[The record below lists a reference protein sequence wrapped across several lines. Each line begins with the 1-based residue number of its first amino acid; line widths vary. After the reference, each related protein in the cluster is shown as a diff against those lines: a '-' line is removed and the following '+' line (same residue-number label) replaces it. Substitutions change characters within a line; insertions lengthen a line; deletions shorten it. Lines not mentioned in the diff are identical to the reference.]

1 MYLIKEELVNI
12 HDAIL
17 SESGGDHGIYEGL
30 IDLCVE
36 SPQREVYGYEPHKT
50 LLEKAAALMYNV
62 NTLHPFVDGNKRT
75 AYVATNIFLE
85 LNGYTIVATKEEGLE
100 ISLEIANGNR
110 DVNDITPWL
119 EEHTREIPPI
129 DL

>member
-1 MYLIKEELVNI
+1 VYLIKEELVNI